1 MENNIKKIIFYLLLF
16 ISGILLSSCREKKAN
31 ISTENTN
38 IEWRKKSWDFGN
50 ITRGEEVA
58 HTFYF
63 KNTGAHH
70 LLIKK
75 IETGCG
81 CTTVNYD
88 KAPIPPGKEGKIEIA
103 FNSTGRY
110 GKQYKEI
117 SIFANIPE
125 KQTTLSFTANV
136 KE

>member
-1 MENNIKKIIFYLLLF
+1 MAN
-16 ISGILLSSCREKKAN
+16 KKAY
-31 ISTENTN
+31 ILGFILYFLLIGTGCKDKQARLAKDGSRM
-38 IEWRKKSWDFGN
+38 EWTRQTWDFGD
-50 ITRGEEVA
+50 IQEGEEVC

-63 KNTGAHH
+63 KNTGEEN

-75 IETGCG
+75 VETGCG

-88 KAPIPPGKEGKIEIA
+88 KEPIRPGKEGKIEIA
-103 FNSTGRY
+103 FNSAGRY

-125 KQTTLSFTANV
+125 KQAKLCITANV